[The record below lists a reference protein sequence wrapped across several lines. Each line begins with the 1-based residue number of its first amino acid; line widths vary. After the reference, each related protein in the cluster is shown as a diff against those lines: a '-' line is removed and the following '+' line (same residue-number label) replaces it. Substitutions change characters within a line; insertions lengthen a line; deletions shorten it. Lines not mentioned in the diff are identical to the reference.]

1 MQTSK
6 SADELH
12 SLPGHLKENVVY
24 IPEVNVIDRDFHPVV
39 ELSKQIAEFLEHA
52 QSLSWTQRRY
62 SCKKE
67 LVEKA
72 KFFTLRVDD
81 INCQV
86 IIQLNAYSNQGRDRG
101 LSSDEEDS
109 EHARPGR
116 VPDRRKDIFRNL
128 RYDNEFII
136 GVVGMALFVAIAI
149 YIHCYYP

>member
-1 MQTSK
+1 M
-6 SADELH
+6 
-12 SLPGHLKENVVY
+12 Y

-39 ELSKQIAEFLEHA
+39 ELSKQIAEFLEDA
-52 QSLSWTQRRY
+52 QALSWAQRRY

-109 EHARPGR
+109 EHSRSVR
-116 VPDRRKDIFRNL
+116 VIDHQKNVFKNL
-128 RYDNEFII
+128 RYDNEFVI
-136 GVVGMALFVAIAI
+136 GAAGMTIFVAIAI
-149 YIHCYYP
+149 YIHFYYP